1 MFGSLFRLGM
11 LATLI
16 GGSTF
21 ALVGPERIK
30 AVFDEGKDSVLEAID
45 GAQSME
51 SKLTQIRKQISSL
64 DTETRDLK
72 EQAIRRRVEAERLS
86 VEVEERESAL
96 AKRAVVLEKVS
107 DLLAEGRDQYVI
119 GRTVYGRA
127 EIEKDAA
134 EKLGLYTVQAET
146 LKSLKE
152 TLATKQKA
160 LAISQENV
168 GRAAALR
175 IELAS
180 KVGLLEA
187 QLQKFRAKETF
198 AATVE
203 EVLDFS
209 ELDSDLA
216 RARELIQNFEQD
228 LEVKDRMLDE
238 RMSGNSEQPAGG
250 IDYET
255 LQQSEEDLVGRI
267 QHALGGGTRA
277 AESGSPLVPLS
288 R

>member
-1 MFGSLFRLGM
+1 M
-11 LATLI
+11 
-16 GGSTF
+16 
-21 ALVGPERIK
+21 
-30 AVFDEGKDSVLEAID
+30 
-45 GAQSME
+45 
-51 SKLTQIRKQISSL
+51 
-64 DTETRDLK
+64 
-72 EQAIRRRVEAERLS
+72 AIRRRIEAERLS
-86 VEVEERESAL
+86 ADVEERERAL

-107 DLLAEGRDQYVI
+107 GLLAEGRDQYVI

-127 EIEKDAA
+127 EIENDAA
-134 EKLGLYTVQAET
+134 EKLGLYTVQGET

-160 LAISQENV
+160 LAISHENV

-175 IELAS
+175 IELIS

-203 EVLDFS
+203 EALDFS

-216 RARELIQNFEQD
+216 RARELIQDFEQD

-238 RMSGNSEQPAGG
+238 RMSGSSEQPAGG

-255 LQQSEEDLVGRI
+255 LEEPEENLVGRI
-267 QHALGGGTRA
+267 HHALNGGAVLPPTG
-277 AESGSPLVPLS
+277 SGSPVVTLS